1 MSKFMKILA
10 IVVLL
15 VTIAGAGV
23 VLYGLNTLSPQ
34 VVQTSVAAT
43 PAADAEN
50 TFDSLVSQLEKQG
63 LFSCGVDFAG
73 IDGGGAERRV
83 DSAG

>member
-1 MSKFMKILA
+1 MKILA

-50 TFDSLVSQLEKQG
+50 TFDSLVSQLENGTFGGKI
-63 LFSCGVDFAG
+63 CGETGDL
-73 IDGGGAERRV
+73 RV
-83 DSAG
+83 ED

>member
-1 MSKFMKILA
+1 MKILA

-34 VVQTSVAAT
+34 VMQTSVAAT
-43 PAADAEN
+43 P
-50 TFDSLVSQLEKQG
+50 
-63 LFSCGVDFAG
+63 
-73 IDGGGAERRV
+73 GGGCREYV
-83 DSAG
+83 

>member
-1 MSKFMKILA
+1 MKILA

-50 TFDSLVSQLEKQG
+50 AFDSLGSQLENGTFGGKI
-63 LFSCGVDFAG
+63 CG
-73 IDGGGAERRV
+73 EP
-83 DSAG
+83 